1 MSLRVLIADD
11 EQAARHGMLRALKA
25 SGCELLEATDG
36 DTALLAIRDQL
47 PDLVFLDLNMP
58 VRDGLSVLRELS
70 TIAPSNRPSCEIIV
84 VTANEHVGTAVEC
97 MRLGAADYL
106 MKPYEVEQLR
116 AIVRRATERLALRN
130 RVTALQE
137 QLDQQQA
144 FGALVG
150 ISRPMRELFSQIT
163 RAAKAP
169 LPVLIRGETGT
180 GKELIAREL
189 HRMSDRASGPFI
201 AVNTAAIAE
210 SLTESEL
217 FGHVKGAFTGA
228 DTDRL
233 GCFRQ
238 ADGGTL
244 FLDEIGDMPT
254 AAQTKILRAIQERV
268 IQPVGSNKSI
278 SIDVRIISAT
288 HQDLEA
294 AIPEGRFRQD
304 LYFRVRGIELRV
316 PPLRTRRED
325 VLLLANYFLER
336 TFSSDLIP
344 TITAGVID
352 TLLAHSWPGNVR
364 ELEQVIIAA
373 ASMCQANQI
382 QITDLPLPQQ
392 NRDALTTAS
401 PFEHLHGLPLT
412 EAKTLLVEQ
421 FERAAIESAL
431 TDNNS
436 NISAAAR
443 QLGLHRQSLQ
453 QKMTQLGIERST

>member
-11 EQAARHGMLRALKA
+11 EQAARYGMLRALKA
-25 SGCELLEATDG
+25 TGCELLEAADG
-36 DTALLAIRDQL
+36 DAVLQSLREHA

-58 VRDGLSVLRELS
+58 GRDGRSVLREFAAMR
-70 TIAPSNRPSCEIIV
+70 TTTEIIV
-84 VTANEHVGTAVEC
+84 VTANDQVSIAVEC

-106 MKPYEVEQLR
+106 TKPYEVEQLR
-116 AIVRRATERLALRN
+116 AIVRRASERLALRD
-130 RVTALQE
+130 RVVALQN

-150 ISRPMRELFSQIT
+150 ISRPMRELFSQMT

-169 LPVLIRGETGT
+169 LPLLIRGETGT

-189 HRMSDRASGPFI
+189 HRLSDRAAGPFV

-228 DTDRL
+228 DADRS

-244 FLDEIGDMPT
+244 FLDEIGDMPL
-254 AAQTKILRAIQERV
+254 AAQTKILRAIQEHV
-268 IQPVGSNKSI
+268 IQPVGSSKTVAV
-278 SIDVRIISAT
+278 DVRIISAT

-294 AIPEGRFRQD
+294 AISDGRFRQD
-304 LYFRVRGIELRV
+304 LYFRVRGIELRI
-316 PPLRTRRED
+316 PPLRARRED

-336 TFSSDLIP
+336 SFGADSIP
-344 TITAGVID
+344 AFAADVTDA
-352 TLLAHSWPGNVR
+352 LLAHSWPGNVR
-364 ELEQVIIAA
+364 ELEQTIVAA
-373 ASMCQANQI
+373 AAMCHANEI
-382 QITDLPLPQQ
+382 RSTDLPLPRRGSSAEPQAF
-392 NRDALTTAS
+392 D
-401 PFEHLHGLPLT
+401 HLRGLPLT
-412 EAKTLLVEQ
+412 EAKGMLIEQ
-421 FERAAIESAL
+421 FERTAIESAL
-431 TDNNS
+431 SENAG

-453 QKMTQLGIERST
+453 QKLSQLGINR

>member
-11 EQAARHGMLRALKA
+11 EQAARYGMLRALKA
-25 SGCELLEATDG
+25 TGCELLEAADG
-36 DTALLAIRDQL
+36 DAVLQSLREHA

-58 VRDGLSVLRELS
+58 GRDGRSVLREFAAMR
-70 TIAPSNRPSCEIIV
+70 TTTEIIV
-84 VTANEHVGTAVEC
+84 VTANDQVSIAVEC

-106 MKPYEVEQLR
+106 TKPYEVEQLR
-116 AIVRRATERLALRN
+116 AIVRRASERLALRD
-130 RVTALQE
+130 RVVALQN

-150 ISRPMRELFSQIT
+150 ISRPMRELFSQMT

-169 LPVLIRGETGT
+169 LPLLIRGETGT

-189 HRMSDRASGPFI
+189 HRLSDRAAGPFV

-228 DTDRL
+228 DADRS

-244 FLDEIGDMPT
+244 FLDEIGDMPL
-254 AAQTKILRAIQERV
+254 AAQTKILRAIQEHV
-268 IQPVGSNKSI
+268 IQPVGSSKTVAV
-278 SIDVRIISAT
+278 DVRIISAT

-294 AIPEGRFRQD
+294 AISDGRFRQD
-304 LYFRVRGIELRV
+304 LYFRVRGIELRI
-316 PPLRTRRED
+316 PPLRARRED

-336 TFSSDLIP
+336 SFGADSIP
-344 TITAGVID
+344 AFGADVTDA
-352 TLLAHSWPGNVR
+352 LLAHPWPGNVR
-364 ELEQVIIAA
+364 ELEQTIVAA
-373 ASMCQANQI
+373 AAMCHANEI
-382 QITDLPLPQQ
+382 RSTDLPLPRRGSSAQPQ
-392 NRDALTTAS
+392 AFD
-401 PFEHLHGLPLT
+401 HLRGLPLT
-412 EAKTLLVEQ
+412 EAKGMLIEQ
-421 FERAAIESAL
+421 FERTAIESAL
-431 TDNNS
+431 SENAG

-453 QKMTQLGIERST
+453 QKLSQLGINR

>member
-11 EQAARHGMLRALKA
+11 EQAARYGMLRALKA
-25 SGCELLEATDG
+25 TGCELLEAADG
-36 DTALLAIRDQL
+36 DAVLQSLREHA

-58 VRDGLSVLRELS
+58 GRDGRSVLREFAAMR
-70 TIAPSNRPSCEIIV
+70 TTTEIIV
-84 VTANEHVGTAVEC
+84 VTANDQVSIAVEC

-106 MKPYEVEQLR
+106 TKPYEVEQLR
-116 AIVRRATERLALRN
+116 AIVRRASERLALRD
-130 RVTALQE
+130 RVVALQN

-150 ISRPMRELFSQIT
+150 ISRPMRELFSQMT

-169 LPVLIRGETGT
+169 LPLLIRGETGT

-189 HRMSDRASGPFI
+189 HRLSDRAAGPFV

-228 DTDRL
+228 DADRS

-244 FLDEIGDMPT
+244 FLDEIGDMPL
-254 AAQTKILRAIQERV
+254 AAQTKILRAIQEHV
-268 IQPVGSNKSI
+268 IQPVGSSKTVAV
-278 SIDVRIISAT
+278 DVRIISAT

-294 AIPEGRFRQD
+294 AISDGRFRQD
-304 LYFRVRGIELRV
+304 LYFRVRGIELRI
-316 PPLRTRRED
+316 PPLRARRED

-336 TFSSDLIP
+336 SFGADSIP
-344 TITAGVID
+344 AFAADVTDA
-352 TLLAHSWPGNVR
+352 LLAHPWPGNVR
-364 ELEQVIIAA
+364 ELEQTIVAA
-373 ASMCQANQI
+373 AAMCHANEI
-382 QITDLPLPQQ
+382 RSTDLPLPRRGSSAEPQAF
-392 NRDALTTAS
+392 D
-401 PFEHLHGLPLT
+401 HLRGLPLT
-412 EAKTLLVEQ
+412 EAKGMLIEQ
-421 FERAAIESAL
+421 FERTAIESAL
-431 TDNNS
+431 SENAG

-453 QKMTQLGIERST
+453 QKLSQLGINR

>member
-1 MSLRVLIADD
+1 MPLRVLIADD
-11 EQAARHGMLRALKA
+11 EHAARHGMLRALKA
-25 SGCELLEATDG
+25 TGCELLEASDG
-36 DTALLAIRDQL
+36 DAALLSIRDQW

-58 VRDGLSVLRELS
+58 GRDGLSVLRELS
-70 TIAPSNRPSCEIIV
+70 NDTSASRPSCEIIV

-97 MRLGAADYL
+97 MRLGASDYL
-106 MKPYEVEQLR
+106 TKPYEVDQLR
-116 AIVRRATERLALRN
+116 AIVRRAIERLALRD
-130 RVTALQE
+130 RVTALQG

-150 ISRPMRELFSQIT
+150 VSRPMRELFSQIT

-189 HRMSDRASGPFI
+189 HRMSDRATGPFI

-210 SLTESEL
+210 SLTEGEL

-228 DTDRL
+228 DADRL

-244 FLDEIGDMPT
+244 FLDEIGDMPS

-268 IQPVGSNKSI
+268 IQPVGSSKTIPIN
-278 SIDVRIISAT
+278 VRIISAT

-294 AIPEGRFRQD
+294 AISEGRFRQD

-336 TFSSDLIP
+336 NFATDVIP
-344 TITAGVID
+344 TFAADVID
-352 TLLAHSWPGNVR
+352 ALLAHSWPGNVR
-364 ELEQVIIAA
+364 ELEQVIVAA
-373 ASMCQANQI
+373 ASMCHANQI
-382 QITDLPLPQQ
+382 RVADLPLPQ
-392 NRDALTTAS
+392 REPKTSES
-401 PFEHLHGLPLT
+401 PFERLRGLPLT

-421 FERAAIESAL
+421 FERAAVQAAL
-431 TDNNS
+431 TDS
-436 NISAAAR
+436 NGNVSAAAR

-453 QKMTQLGIERST
+453 QKMTQLGIER

>member
-1 MSLRVLIADD
+1 MPLRVLIADD
-11 EQAARHGMLRALKA
+11 ESAARHGMLRALKA
-25 SGCELLEATDG
+25 TGCELLEATDG
-36 DTALLAIRDQL
+36 DAALLSIQNEL

-70 TIAPSNRPSCEIIV
+70 TIAPSNRPSPEIIV
-84 VTANEHVGTAVEC
+84 VTANDNVGTAVEC

-116 AIVRRATERLALRN
+116 AIVRRATERLALRD
-130 RVTALQE
+130 RVAALQG

-150 ISRPMRELFSQIT
+150 ISRPMRDLFNQIT

-189 HRMSDRASGPFI
+189 HRLSDRASGPFI

-228 DTDRL
+228 ESDRL

-268 IQPVGSNKSI
+268 IQPVGSSKTIPIN
-278 SIDVRIISAT
+278 VRIISAT

-294 AIPEGRFRQD
+294 AISEGRFRQD
-304 LYFRVRGIELRV
+304 LYFRVRGIELQV

-325 VLLLANYFLER
+325 ILVLANYFLER
-336 TFSSDLIP
+336 TFSNHELP
-344 TITAGVID
+344 TLSTEVID
-352 TLLAHSWPGNVR
+352 ALLAHAWPGNVR
-364 ELEQVIIAA
+364 ELEQAIVAA
-373 ASMCQANQI
+373 ASMCSANHVRVA
-382 QITDLPLPQQ
+382 DLPLPK
-392 NRDALTTAS
+392 RDRDTLAATS
-401 PFEHLHGLPLT
+401 PFEHLRGLPLT

-421 FERAAIESAL
+421 FERTAIEAAL
-431 TDNNS
+431 TDNDG

-453 QKMTQLGIERST
+453 QKMTQLGIER

>member
-11 EQAARHGMLRALKA
+11 EQAARYGMLRALKA
-25 SGCELLEATDG
+25 TGCELLEAADG
-36 DTALLAIRDQL
+36 DAVLQSLREHA

-58 VRDGLSVLRELS
+58 GRDGRSVLREFAAMR
-70 TIAPSNRPSCEIIV
+70 TTTEIIV
-84 VTANEHVGTAVEC
+84 VTANDQVSIAVEC

-106 MKPYEVEQLR
+106 TKPYEVEQLR
-116 AIVRRATERLALRN
+116 AIVRRASERLALRD
-130 RVTALQE
+130 RVVALQN

-150 ISRPMRELFSQIT
+150 ISRPMRELFSQMT

-169 LPVLIRGETGT
+169 LPLLIRGETGT

-189 HRMSDRASGPFI
+189 HRLSDRAAGPFV

-228 DTDRL
+228 DADRS

-244 FLDEIGDMPT
+244 FLDEIGDMPL
-254 AAQTKILRAIQERV
+254 AAQTKILRAIQEHV
-268 IQPVGSNKSI
+268 IQPVGSSKTVAV
-278 SIDVRIISAT
+278 DVRIISAT

-294 AIPEGRFRQD
+294 AISDGRFRQD
-304 LYFRVRGIELRV
+304 LYFRIRGIELRI
-316 PPLRTRRED
+316 PPLRARRED

-336 TFSSDLIP
+336 SFGADSIP
-344 TITAGVID
+344 AFAADVTDA
-352 TLLAHSWPGNVR
+352 LLAHPWPGNVR
-364 ELEQVIIAA
+364 ELEQTIVAA
-373 ASMCQANQI
+373 AAMCHANEI
-382 QITDLPLPQQ
+382 RSTDLPLPRRGSSAEPQAF
-392 NRDALTTAS
+392 D
-401 PFEHLHGLPLT
+401 HLRGLPLT
-412 EAKTLLVEQ
+412 EAKGMLIEQ
-421 FERAAIESAL
+421 FERTAIESAL
-431 TDNNS
+431 SENAG

-453 QKMTQLGIERST
+453 QKLSQLGINR

>member
-1 MSLRVLIADD
+1 
-11 EQAARHGMLRALKA
+11 MLRALKA
-25 SGCELLEATDG
+25 TGCELLEAVDG
-36 DTALLAIRDQL
+36 DAVLQSLREHA

-58 VRDGLSVLRELS
+58 GRDGLSVLREFAAMNS
-70 TIAPSNRPSCEIIV
+70 TTEVIV
-84 VTANEHVGTAVEC
+84 LTANDQVSIAVEC

-106 MKPYEVEQLR
+106 TKPYEIEQLR
-116 AIVRRATERLALRN
+116 AIVRRASERLALRD
-130 RVTALQE
+130 RVVALQS

-150 ISRPMRELFSQIT
+150 ISRPMRELFSQMT

-189 HRMSDRASGPFI
+189 HRLSDRAAGPFI

-228 DTDRL
+228 DVDRS

-244 FLDEIGDMPT
+244 FLDEIGDMPL

-268 IQPVGSNKSI
+268 IQPVGSSKTVAV
-278 SIDVRIISAT
+278 DVRIISAT

-304 LYFRVRGIELRV
+304 LYFRVRGIELRI
-316 PPLRTRRED
+316 PPLRARRED
-325 VLLLANYFLER
+325 VLLMANYFLER
-336 TFSSDLIP
+336 SH
-344 TITAGVID
+344 AGVSVPAIAADAID
-352 TLLAHSWPGNVR
+352 VLLAHTWPGNVR
-364 ELEQVIIAA
+364 ELEQTILAA
-373 ASMCQANQI
+373 AAMRQSSEIRSA
-382 QITDLPLPQQ
+382 DLPLPHHKTIAEPPQFDQ
-392 NRDALTTAS
+392 LR
-401 PFEHLHGLPLT
+401 GLPLT
-412 EAKTLLVEQ
+412 EAKGILIEQ
-421 FERAAIESAL
+421 FERSAIEAAL
-431 TDNNS
+431 ADNAGNV
-436 NISAAAR
+436 SAAAR

-453 QKMTQLGIERST
+453 QKMTQWAINR

>member
-1 MSLRVLIADD
+1 
-11 EQAARHGMLRALKA
+11 MLRALKA
-25 SGCELLEATDG
+25 TGCELLEAADG
-36 DTALLAIRDQL
+36 DAVLQSLREHA

-58 VRDGLSVLRELS
+58 GRDGRSVLREFAAMR
-70 TIAPSNRPSCEIIV
+70 TTTEIIV
-84 VTANEHVGTAVEC
+84 VTANDQVSIAVEC

-106 MKPYEVEQLR
+106 TKPYEVEQLR
-116 AIVRRATERLALRN
+116 AIVRRASERLALRD
-130 RVTALQE
+130 RVVALQN

-150 ISRPMRELFSQIT
+150 ISRPMRELFSQMT

-169 LPVLIRGETGT
+169 LPLLIRGETGT

-189 HRMSDRASGPFI
+189 HRLSDRAAGPFV

-228 DTDRL
+228 DADRS

-244 FLDEIGDMPT
+244 FLDEIGDMPL
-254 AAQTKILRAIQERV
+254 AAQTKILRAIQEHV
-268 IQPVGSNKSI
+268 IQPVGSSKTVAV
-278 SIDVRIISAT
+278 DVRIISAT

-294 AIPEGRFRQD
+294 AISDGRFRQD
-304 LYFRVRGIELRV
+304 LYFRVRGIELRI
-316 PPLRTRRED
+316 PPLRARRED

-336 TFSSDLIP
+336 SFGADSIP
-344 TITAGVID
+344 AFAADVTDA
-352 TLLAHSWPGNVR
+352 LLAHPWPGNVR
-364 ELEQVIIAA
+364 ELEQTIVAA
-373 ASMCQANQI
+373 AAMCHANEI
-382 QITDLPLPQQ
+382 RSTDLPLPRRGSSAEPQAF
-392 NRDALTTAS
+392 D
-401 PFEHLHGLPLT
+401 HLRGLPLT
-412 EAKTLLVEQ
+412 EAKGMLIEQ
-421 FERAAIESAL
+421 FERTAIESAL
-431 TDNNS
+431 SENAG

-453 QKMTQLGIERST
+453 QKLSQLGINR

>member
-1 MSLRVLIADD
+1 MPLRVLIADD
-11 EQAARHGMLRALKA
+11 EHAARHGMLRALKA
-25 SGCELLEATDG
+25 TGCELLEASDG
-36 DTALLAIRDQL
+36 DAALLSIRDQW

-58 VRDGLSVLRELS
+58 GRDGLSVLRELS
-70 TIAPSNRPSCEIIV
+70 NDTSASRPSCEIIV

-97 MRLGAADYL
+97 MRLGASDYL
-106 MKPYEVEQLR
+106 TKPYEVDQLR
-116 AIVRRATERLALRN
+116 AIVRRAIERLALRD
-130 RVTALQE
+130 RVTALQG

-150 ISRPMRELFSQIT
+150 VSRPMRELFSQIT

-189 HRMSDRASGPFI
+189 HRMSDRATGPFI

-210 SLTESEL
+210 SLTEGEL

-228 DTDRL
+228 DADRL

-244 FLDEIGDMPT
+244 FLDEIGDMPS

-268 IQPVGSNKSI
+268 IQPVGSSKTIPIN
-278 SIDVRIISAT
+278 VRIISAT

-294 AIPEGRFRQD
+294 AISEGRFRQD

-325 VLLLANYFLER
+325 VLLLADYFLER
-336 TFSSDLIP
+336 NFATDVIP
-344 TITAGVID
+344 TFAADVID
-352 TLLAHSWPGNVR
+352 ALLAHSWPGNVR
-364 ELEQVIIAA
+364 ELEQVIVAA
-373 ASMCQANQI
+373 ASMCHANQI
-382 QITDLPLPQQ
+382 RVADLPLPQ
-392 NRDALTTAS
+392 REPKTSES
-401 PFEHLHGLPLT
+401 PFERLRGLPLT

-421 FERAAIESAL
+421 FERAAVQAAL
-431 TDNNS
+431 TDNNG
-436 NISAAAR
+436 NVSAAAR

-453 QKMTQLGIERST
+453 QKMTQLGIER

>member
-11 EQAARHGMLRALKA
+11 EQAARYGMLRALKA
-25 SGCELLEATDG
+25 TGCELLEAADG
-36 DTALLAIRDQL
+36 DAVLQSLREHA

-58 VRDGLSVLRELS
+58 GRDGRSVLREFAAMR
-70 TIAPSNRPSCEIIV
+70 TTTEIIV
-84 VTANEHVGTAVEC
+84 VTANDQVSIAVEC

-106 MKPYEVEQLR
+106 TKPYEVEQLR
-116 AIVRRATERLALRN
+116 AIVRRASERLALRD
-130 RVTALQE
+130 RVVALQN

-150 ISRPMRELFSQIT
+150 ISRPMRELFSQMT

-169 LPVLIRGETGT
+169 LPLLIRGETGT

-189 HRMSDRASGPFI
+189 HRLSDRAAGPFV

-228 DTDRL
+228 DADRS

-244 FLDEIGDMPT
+244 FLDEIGDMPL
-254 AAQTKILRAIQERV
+254 AAQTKILRAIQEHV
-268 IQPVGSNKSI
+268 IQPVGSSKTVAV
-278 SIDVRIISAT
+278 DVRIISAT

-294 AIPEGRFRQD
+294 AISDGRFRQD
-304 LYFRVRGIELRV
+304 LYFRIRGIELRI
-316 PPLRTRRED
+316 PPLRARRED

-336 TFSSDLIP
+336 SFGADSIP
-344 TITAGVID
+344 AFAADVTDA
-352 TLLAHSWPGNVR
+352 LLAHPWPGNVR
-364 ELEQVIIAA
+364 ELEQTIVAA
-373 ASMCQANQI
+373 AAMCHANEI
-382 QITDLPLPQQ
+382 RSTDLPLPRRGSSAEPQAF
-392 NRDALTTAS
+392 D
-401 PFEHLHGLPLT
+401 HLRGLPLT
-412 EAKTLLVEQ
+412 EAKGMLIEQ
-421 FERAAIESAL
+421 FERTAIESAL
-431 TDNNS
+431 SENAG

-453 QKMTQLGIERST
+453 QKMSQLGINR

>member
-1 MSLRVLIADD
+1 MLLRVLIADD

-25 SGCELLEATDG
+25 TGCELLEAVDG
-36 DTALLAIRDQL
+36 DAVLQALREHA

-58 VRDGLSVLRELS
+58 GRDGLSVLRELAAMRS
-70 TIAPSNRPSCEIIV
+70 TAEIIV
-84 VTANEHVGTAVEC
+84 VTANDQVSIAVEC

-106 MKPYEVEQLR
+106 TKPYEVEQLR
-116 AIVRRATERLALRN
+116 AIVRRASERLMLRD
-130 RVTALQE
+130 RVAALQN
-137 QLDQQQA
+137 QIDQQQA

-150 ISRPMRELFSQIT
+150 ISRPMRELFSQMT

-189 HRMSDRASGPFI
+189 HRLSDRAAGPFV

-228 DTDRL
+228 DADRS

-244 FLDEIGDMPT
+244 FLDEIGDMPL

-268 IQPVGSNKSI
+268 IQPVGSSKTVAV
-278 SIDVRIISAT
+278 DVRIISAT

-304 LYFRVRGIELRV
+304 LYFRVRGIELRI
-316 PPLRTRRED
+316 PPLRARRED

-336 TFSSDLIP
+336 SHTGASVPVFAAD
-344 TITAGVID
+344 AID
-352 TLLAHSWPGNVR
+352 VLLAHTWPGNVR
-364 ELEQVIIAA
+364 ELEQTILAA
-373 ASMCQANQI
+373 AAMCQANEI
-382 QITDLPLPQQ
+382 RGVDLPLPHRKA
-392 NRDALTTAS
+392 NTDPP
-401 PFEHLHGLPLT
+401 PFDRLRGLPLT
-412 EAKTLLVEQ
+412 EAKGILIEQ
-421 FERAAIESAL
+421 FERSAIEAAL
-431 TDNNS
+431 ADNGGNV
-436 NISAAAR
+436 SAAAR

-453 QKMTQLGIERST
+453 QKMTQWAINR

>member
-1 MSLRVLIADD
+1 MPLRVLIADD
-11 EQAARHGMLRALKA
+11 EPAARHAMQRALK
-25 SGCELLEATDG
+25 SMGCELLEASDG
-36 DTALLAIRDQL
+36 EAALLAIRDL
-47 PDLVFLDLNMP
+47 APDLVFLDLNMP
-58 VRDGLSVLRELS
+58 GRDGLSVLRELS
-70 TIAPSNRPSCEIIV
+70 NTASASRPPCEIIV
-84 VTANEHVGTAVEC
+84 VTANDQVGIAVEC

-106 MKPYEVEQLR
+106 TKPYEVEQLR
-116 AIVRRATERLALRN
+116 AIVRRAAERLALRD
-130 RVTALQE
+130 RVAALQV

-189 HRMSDRASGPFI
+189 HRISDRATGPFV

-217 FGHVKGAFTGA
+217 FGHIKGAFTGA
-228 DTDRL
+228 DADRL

-244 FLDEIGDMPT
+244 FLDEIGDMPI

-268 IQPVGSNKSI
+268 IQPVGSSKTLPV
-278 SIDVRIISAT
+278 DVRIISAT

-294 AIPEGRFRQD
+294 AIPDGRFRQD

-316 PPLRTRRED
+316 PPLRSRRED
-325 VLLLANYFLER
+325 VVLLANYFLER
-336 TFSSDLIP
+336 NFACDLIP
-344 TITAGVID
+344 TFAADVID
-352 TLLAHSWPGNVR
+352 SLLAHAWPGNVR
-364 ELEQVIIAA
+364 ELEQTIVAA
-373 ASMCQANQI
+373 AAMCQDQVI
-382 QITDLPLPQQ
+382 RGPDLPLPK
-392 NRDALTTAS
+392 RES
-401 PFEHLHGLPLT
+401 PAGDHSFAHLRGLPLT
-412 EAKTLLVEQ
+412 EAKALLVEQ
-421 FERAAIESAL
+421 FERSAIEAAL
-431 TDNNS
+431 ADNGG

-453 QKMTQLGIERST
+453 QKLAQLGLHR

>member
-25 SGCELLEATDG
+25 SGCELLEAADG
-36 DTALLAIRDQL
+36 DAALLAIRDQL

-70 TIAPSNRPSCEIIV
+70 TIATSNRPSCEIIV
-84 VTANEHVGTAVEC
+84 VTANEQVGTAVEC
-97 MRLGAADYL
+97 MRLGASDYL

-130 RVTALQE
+130 RVTALQG

-254 AAQTKILRAIQERV
+254 TAQTKILRAIQERV

-304 LYFRVRGIELRV
+304 LYFRIRGIELRV

-344 TITAGVID
+344 TISSGVID
-352 TLLAHSWPGNVR
+352 ALLAHSWPGNVR
-364 ELEQVIIAA
+364 ELEQVIVAA
-373 ASMCQANQI
+373 AAMCQANQI

-392 NRDALTTAS
+392 NRDALTIAS
-401 PFEHLHGLPLT
+401 PFEHLRGLPLT

>member
-1 MSLRVLIADD
+1 MPLRVLIADD
-11 EQAARHGMLRALKA
+11 EQAARHGMQRALKVA
-25 SGCELLEATDG
+25 GCELLEASDG
-36 DTALLAIRDQL
+36 EAALVAIRDL
-47 PDLVFLDLNMP
+47 APDLVFLDLNMP
-58 VRDGLSVLRELS
+58 GRDGLSVLRELS
-70 TIAPSNRPSCEIIV
+70 NTASSSRPPCEIIV
-84 VTANEHVGTAVEC
+84 VTANDQVGIAVEC

-116 AIVRRATERLALRN
+116 AIVRRATERLALRD
-130 RVTALQE
+130 RVVALQV

-144 FGALVG
+144 CGALVG

-189 HRMSDRASGPFI
+189 HRLSDRAAGPFV

-217 FGHVKGAFTGA
+217 FGHIKGAFTGA
-228 DTDRL
+228 DSDRL

-268 IQPVGSNKSI
+268 IQPVGSSKTI
-278 SIDVRIISAT
+278 SVDVRIISAT

-316 PPLRTRRED
+316 PPLRSRRED
-325 VLLLANYFLER
+325 VLLLSNYFLER
-336 TFSSDLIP
+336 SFGGDLIP
-344 TITAGVID
+344 TLAADVID
-352 TLLAHSWPGNVR
+352 SLLAHSWPGNVR
-364 ELEQVIIAA
+364 ELEQTIVAA
-373 ASMCQANQI
+373 AAMCQEQLI
-382 QITDLPLPQQ
+382 RVPDLPLPK
-392 NRDALTTAS
+392 REAPAGDHS
-401 PFEHLHGLPLT
+401 FEHLRGLPLT
-412 EAKTLLVEQ
+412 EAKALLVEQ
-421 FERAAIESAL
+421 FERSAIEAAL
-431 TDNNS
+431 ADCEG

-453 QKMTQLGIERST
+453 QKLAQLGLHR